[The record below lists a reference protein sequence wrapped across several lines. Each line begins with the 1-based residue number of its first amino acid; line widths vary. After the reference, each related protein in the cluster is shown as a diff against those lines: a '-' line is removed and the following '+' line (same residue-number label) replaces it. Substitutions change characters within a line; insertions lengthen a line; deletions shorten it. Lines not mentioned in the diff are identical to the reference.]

1 MTKRIAVATSKG
13 GVGKTTTAVNL
24 SYALSRLGRRV
35 LLIDTDSQGQAGR
48 HLGIDAAVG
57 LAELAMGKA
66 TAATAVTQ
74 ARPNLDLLAGS
85 PALSGISRE
94 IARTEFRAEEF
105 LTGVLE
111 PITSQYDYVILDCP
125 PSWDS
130 LTVNVFFYANEII
143 APVQLETMSV
153 QGLVLFVQRVA
164 PLQQYTDIALRH
176 VLPTSLDRRV
186 KQTAEIMGQLQQH
199 FGTAVCEPIRYN
211 VRLSEA
217 PAHGQSIFEYA
228 PKSNGAADYATLTQ
242 RMIDHE

>member
-24 SYALSRLGRRV
+24 AYALSRIGRRV

-48 HLGIDAAVG
+48 HLGIETAVG
-57 LAELAMGKA
+57 LAELATNEA
-66 TAATAVTQ
+66 TAETAVTS

-85 PALSGISRE
+85 PSLSGVSRE

-105 LTGVLE
+105 LTAVLE

-130 LTVNVFFYANEII
+130 LTVNVFFYADEII

-153 QGLVLFVQRVA
+153 QGLVLFLQRVK
-164 PLQQYTDIALRH
+164 PLQRYTTIALHH
-176 VLPTSLDRRV
+176 VLPTSMDRRV
-186 KQTAEIMGQLQQH
+186 KQTAEIMGQLEQH

-228 PKSNGAADYATLTQ
+228 PNSNGAKDYATLTQ
-242 RMIDHE
+242 RILDHE